1 METKAPTRPTV
12 QDAMSE
18 LLLALG
24 FDAMAREVK
33 TETEHDRLCRYAR
46 IIVKQ
51 SPESKRLEL
60 ANRFR
65 LLRLF

>member
-1 METKAPTRPTV
+1 MPSTAPTI
-12 QDAMSE
+12 QDAMSA

-33 TETEHDRLCRYAR
+33 TETEHDRLARYAR

-51 SPESKRLEL
+51 SPAAQRLEL

-65 LLRLF
+65 MLGYL